1 MKPLFRSTDS
11 VWLSVSPFCASRDP
25 SSTYRNS
32 VCTLLFVAT
41 VTTNPRRNPAIASS
55 AKWTKS
61 VYDVTRQTGSHD
73 ATRRDQERENEDDCG
88 ADGIDSLR

>member
-41 VTTNPRRNPAIASS
+41 VTTNPMRNPAIASS

-61 VYDVTRQTGSHD
+61 VYDVTHQMVSHD
-73 ATRRDQERENEDDCG
+73 ATRRDQERENEDERS